1 MLLSISEIIKKTV
14 ELKNEEEKIE
24 FLRKHS
30 SIALLT
36 ILRYTYDEN
45 IQFLVPN
52 TPPPWKKNGL
62 VDVHGRLYQEI
73 RRLKIFLKGGQY
85 DGKLKQ
91 VKIEQLFIEILE
103 SIDDKD
109 AEILVNMI
117 QKKPIIGIPIYVIEK
132 AFPDFYN
139 INVF

>member
-14 ELKNEEEKIE
+14 EMKSEDEKVE
-24 FLRKHS
+24 FLRKNS
-30 SIALLT
+30 SIALIT
-36 ILRYTYDEN
+36 ILRYTYDPN
-45 IQFLVPN
+45 ISFLVPD

-117 QKKPIIGIPIYVIEK
+117 QKKPLIGIPIYVIEK